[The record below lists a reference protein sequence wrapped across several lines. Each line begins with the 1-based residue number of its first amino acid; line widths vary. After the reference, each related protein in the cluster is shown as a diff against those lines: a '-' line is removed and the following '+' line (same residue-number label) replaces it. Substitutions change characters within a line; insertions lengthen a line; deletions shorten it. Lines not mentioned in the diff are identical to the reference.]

1 MTPEPQGGTA
11 RGLRR
16 FFSDRDGNLVI
27 GQFPN
32 IPIIGWLVL
41 MVAAALTPDPGV
53 SAVLAFFSAAF
64 LFTWA
69 YLELAQGDSP
79 FRRVLGAGA
88 LIYLVVSRLIS

>member
-1 MTPEPQGGTA
+1 MTPEPQGGATH
-11 RGLRR
+11 GLRR

-27 GQFPN
+27 GQVPN

-41 MVAAALTPDPGV
+41 MVAAALAPDPDI
-53 SAVLAFFSAAF
+53 SATFSFFSAAF

-88 LIYLVVSRLIS
+88 LIYLVAGRLIT